1 MSLPQSTIESSC
13 YAHFDVYNIS
23 HGRDVLDGRTEMK
36 SSKWLNSAKRRRIQ
50 AKFRRHLCR
59 ILKCPVDSCYTTGE
73 LLRDARAL
81 RGAA

>member
-1 MSLPQSTIESSC
+1 
-13 YAHFDVYNIS
+13 
-23 HGRDVLDGRTEMK
+23 MK